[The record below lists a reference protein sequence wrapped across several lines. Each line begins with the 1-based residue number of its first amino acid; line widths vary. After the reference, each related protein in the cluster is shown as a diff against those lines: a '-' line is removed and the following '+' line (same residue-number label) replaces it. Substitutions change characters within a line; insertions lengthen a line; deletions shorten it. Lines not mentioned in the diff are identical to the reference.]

1 MISEHWKTQ
10 PRDERGRWTD
20 EQGFFRTNTSY
31 ADIIKSTTLEEGEK
45 KKPITQIT
53 DEAIESV
60 PKVCVDGFTDEQN
73 TFVQNQHKQL
83 LRYAK
88 DNNGSKEVAFVF
100 RKDLSDK
107 TVVVGNDDGVE
118 LGYGLTGKGDNLFIM
133 HNHPRNCGYS
143 DTDIVDFIRDGDLKH
158 LSIVKNNGEIE
169 IISKLSSFSKKRMIA
184 QFRRQYKNY
193 VKTGADAEISKAV
206 NKLLEKSTEDLL
218 WIKSK

>member
-20 EQGFFRTNTSY
+20 EQGFFRINTSY

-53 DEAIESV
+53 DEAIDRV

-107 TVVVGNDDGVE
+107 TVAVGNEDGIE
-118 LGYGLTGKGDNLFIM
+118 LGHGLIGKGDNLFIM
-133 HNHPRNCGYS
+133 HNHPRNGSYS
-143 DTDIVDFIRDGDLKH
+143 HVDVKFFILTDVVKS
-158 LSIVKNNGEIE
+158 LSIVKNNGTVE
-169 IISKLSSFSKKRMIA
+169 IITKTDRYSIEKMKIAYGRAFKKFIKNGSKEEVDKAIKFLLNKNGGIVEWKK
-184 QFRRQYKNY
+184 
-193 VKTGADAEISKAV
+193 
-206 NKLLEKSTEDLL
+206 
-218 WIKSK
+218 